1 MSKIE
6 KTRNQLFQQAAMTQ
20 QVSLEKPR
28 GLYEVKRSPER
39 DLLLQTLKEKR
50 LQRKI
55 QRYRQ
60 TDKQRDRQKKAGKG
74 KGLD

>member
-39 DLLLQTLKEKR
+39 DLLL
-50 LQRKI
+50 
-55 QRYRQ
+55 
-60 TDKQRDRQKKAGKG
+60 
-74 KGLD
+74 